1 MEMEDGG
8 VGAACRGHA
17 GACRHNPSG
26 ASLGIIE
33 GHVARRSAAGVLGVV
48 RNAFE
53 ACFHAVQLQALPSS
67 ASTVL
72 GRIGFVNRRET

>member
-17 GACRHNPSG
+17 GACRHHPSG
-26 ASLGIIE
+26 ASLGIDE
-33 GHVARRSAAGVLGVV
+33 GDVARRCAAAVLGVV
-48 RNAFE
+48 PDTFE

-67 ASTVL
+67 ATTVV
-72 GRIGFVNRRET
+72 GRVGFVNRRET

>member
-17 GACRHNPSG
+17 GACRHHPSG
-26 ASLGIIE
+26 ASLGIDE
-33 GHVARRSAAGVLGVV
+33 GHVAKRCADGVLVVV
-48 RNAFE
+48 RDAFE

-72 GRIGFVNRRET
+72 GRIGFIDRRET

>member
-1 MEMEDGG
+1 MEDGG

-17 GACRHNPSG
+17 GACRHHPSG
-26 ASLGIIE
+26 ASLGIAE
-33 GHVARRSAAGVLGVV
+33 GHVARRCTAGVLGVV

-53 ACFHAVQLQALPSS
+53 TCFHAVQLQALPSS
-67 ASTVL
+67 ASAVL

>member
-17 GACRHNPSG
+17 GARRHHPGG
-26 ASLGIIE
+26 ASLGIDE
-33 GHVARRSAAGVLGVV
+33 GDVAKRCKDGVLEVV
-48 RNAFE
+48 QNARK

-67 ASTVL
+67 ASTDL
-72 GRIGFVNRRET
+72 GRIGFVDRRKT

>member
-8 VGAACRGHA
+8 VGFVGRGHA
-17 GACRHNPSG
+17 GAGRHHPGG
-26 ASLGIIE
+26 ASLGIVE
-33 GHVARRSAAGVLGVV
+33 GHVAKRCADGVLGVV
-48 RNAFE
+48 RDAFE

-72 GRIGFVNRRET
+72 GRIGFFDRRET

>member
-8 VGAACRGHA
+8 VGAVGRGHA
-17 GACRHNPSG
+17 GARRHHPGG
-26 ASLGIIE
+26 ASLGVVE
-33 GHVARRSAAGVLGVV
+33 GHVAKSCADDIVGVV
-48 RNAFE
+48 RDAFE

-72 GRIGFVNRRET
+72 GRIGFVDRRET